1 LEYKFK
7 EKLHKNSE
15 LVGRMDVI
23 ANFFS
28 SSSKV
33 DTFYRIE
40 GKHEF
45 FIEPVVTKGKLPF
58 HTCSISVKV
67 FKNKEKLESLPV
79 KIK

>member
-1 LEYKFK
+1 
-7 EKLHKNSE
+7 
-15 LVGRMDVI
+15 MDVI

-33 DTFYRIE
+33 DAFYRIE

-45 FIEPVVTKGKLPF
+45 LIEPVVTKGKLPF